1 MANFCPQCGAPV
13 SDMSPV
19 PKFCP
24 KCGQPLSAAAAEPSV
39 PAQSPAVSVPAQSPF
54 YDLSDLPSRLQYIIA
69 MVCLAVSIGAMIKM
83 NSLINSLSIDSWFDF
98 DEFPILPVVPIAMFN
113 AAVLICPCVV
123 INKMLSVKRSAIGL
137 WSVRLFYVLS
147 AATAFLPV
155 FISGMVSES
164 EKDYPTL
171 ISQIKAGMIC
181 LSVVYTVALA
191 ALGFALTDLKDHT
204 AGGRWFAGSG
214 IALILCAILS
224 LISDIYEFVNFEKR
238 MFSYQPDSW
247 LSAVQLESIVL
258 FVLFIVGYVFMP
270 GDDRQK
276 PECGSKTDFDGSTLG
291 VVLVF
296 DLILGLFL
304 GLCLVREGFPS
315 ALYWMVFVFVILV
328 LLSCCSISYKKQLPA
343 DTVEEGN
350 AKAVSILDQ
359 DNEAE

>member
-1 MANFCPQCGAPV
+1 
-13 SDMSPV
+13 
-19 PKFCP
+19 
-24 KCGQPLSAAAAEPSV
+24 
-39 PAQSPAVSVPAQSPF
+39 
-54 YDLSDLPSRLQYIIA
+54 
-69 MVCLAVSIGAMIKM
+69 MIKM

-123 INKMLSVKRSAIGL
+123 IKKILSVKRSAIGL

-204 AGGRWFAGSG
+204 AGERWFAGSG

-296 DLILGLFL
+296 DLILLILLWQFL
-304 GLCLVREGFPS
+304 VEDGHPS
-315 ALYWMVFVFVILV
+315 ALYWIMFVFVVLV
-328 LLSCCSISYKKQLPA
+328 LLSCIFISYRKLEPA